1 MPQITRLGHVGLF
14 CNDLMK
20 MRDFYS
26 RVMGL
31 TITDEDLER
40 GICFLSA
47 DPEAEHHELALAR
60 AKDPPQKTHNVQ
72 QVSFKVKNLDDVR
85 AFYHRLQNE
94 GLRIDRT
101 VTHGI
106 ACSVYFYD
114 PEDNRIELYYTTPY
128 QIRQP
133 LGQQIDLDALRSLK
147 RPVSEMRRGRY
158 GMNLAAYDLTCTKVP
173 LIPILFT
180 CTKSTR
186 IRTPIST
193 RIGTPHI
200 IRSGVRPSRTG
211 SMVSLNAL
219 P

>member
-60 AKDPPQKTHNVQ
+60 AKDPTQKTHNVQ
-72 QVSFKVKNLDDVR
+72 QVSFKVQHLDDVR
-85 AFYHRLQNE
+85 AFYHRLQDE

-114 PEDNRIELYYTTPY
+114 PEDNRVELYYTTPY

-133 LGQQIDLDALRSLK
+133 LGQQIDLDAPDEELLAFAKSFEATMGPPRGAQH
-147 RPVSEMRRGRY
+147 PV
-158 GMNLAAYDLTCTKVP
+158 A
-173 LIPILFT
+173 
-180 CTKSTR
+180 
-186 IRTPIST
+186 
-193 RIGTPHI
+193 
-200 IRSGVRPSRTG
+200 
-211 SMVSLNAL
+211 
-219 P
+219 

>member
-47 DPEAEHHELALAR
+47 DPEAEHHELALAQ
-60 AKDPPQKTHNVQ
+60 AKDPSQKTHNVQ

-114 PEDNRIELYYTTPY
+114 LEDNRVELYYTTPY
-128 QIRQP
+128 QVRQP
-133 LGQQIDLDALRSLK
+133 LGQQIDLDAPDEELLAFAKSFESSMGPPRGAQQ
-147 RPVSEMRRGRY
+147 PVG
-158 GMNLAAYDLTCTKVP
+158 
-173 LIPILFT
+173 
-180 CTKSTR
+180 
-186 IRTPIST
+186 
-193 RIGTPHI
+193 
-200 IRSGVRPSRTG
+200 
-211 SMVSLNAL
+211 
-219 P
+219 